1 MSNTERVTPKTIF
14 GVVEK
19 ISGAKTAR
27 LRIDYTE
34 KHPLY
39 KKYLRRS
46 KTLIFH
52 DELEQCRI
60 GDRVHVME
68 TRPLSKLK
76 RHRLVKVVESE
87 GVES

>member
-1 MSNTERVTPKTIF
+1 MANTERITPKTIF
-14 GVVEK
+14 GIVEK
-19 ISGAKTAR
+19 VSGDKTAK

-46 KTLIFH
+46 KTLLFH
-52 DELEQCRI
+52 DESNQCKV

-68 TRPLSKLK
+68 TRPLSKTK
-76 RHRLVKVVESE
+76 RHRLVQIVTEQGANS
-87 GVES
+87 

>member
-1 MSNTERVTPKTIF
+1 MANIERITPKSIF
-14 GVVEK
+14 GIVEK
-19 ISGAKTAR
+19 ISGDKTAR

-46 KTLIFH
+46 KTLLFH
-52 DELEQCRI
+52 DEGNQCKV

-68 TRPLSKLK
+68 TRPLSKTK
-76 RHRLVKVVESE
+76 RYRLVHIVTEQGANS
-87 GVES
+87 

>member
-1 MSNTERVTPKTIF
+1 MSNNDRVTPKTIF

-19 ISGAKTAR
+19 ISGDKTAR

-46 KTLIFH
+46 KTLTFH
-52 DELEQCRI
+52 DEASVCKV

-68 TRPLSKLK
+68 TRPLSKTK
-76 RHRLVKVVESE
+76 RHRLVRVVAAE
-87 GVES
+87 GEQS